1 MLAQLNEMRRQLQAQ
16 QLAAAQKKAAES
28 SAAAQQQQQ
37 ETFEIDQWIVDFAQL
52 FREQLGVD
60 PDKHLDL
67 TNIAW
72 EKLQAR
78 PSTRRH
84 YPSQTASLY
93 PHTPIEAIVQP
104 TLELLARDQDG
115 IDIVTPWSYWQC

>member
-1 MLAQLNEMRRQLQAQ
+1 MVWLQEEVPKPPQEEEFMLAQLNEMRRQLQAQ
-16 QLAAAQKKAAES
+16 QLAAAQKKAAET
-28 SAAAQQQQQ
+28 SAANQPQ

-72 EKLQAR
+72 EKLQVR
-78 PSTRRH
+78 
-84 YPSQTASLY
+84 
-93 PHTPIEAIVQP
+93 
-104 TLELLARDQDG
+104 G
-115 IDIVTPWSYWQC
+115 IS